1 MRAATII
8 TDSTGCAGERR
19 RSWLTSPVRADGA
32 APWPHTDVVRVFDA
46 EPDLL
51 TGLSAREVDLLR
63 RRATAPKLWVEE
75 GPWTPPA
82 ADSSESRSFGLLV
95 VEGFMLRSVELDGRQ
110 CPELVGPG
118 DVLRPWDEPAGSVAN
133 GASWTA
139 LERASLA
146 VLDQRIT
153 AIACRWP
160 SIMAQLL
167 SRTVQRSRSLA
178 LHLAIAH
185 VRHAELRVHMLFW
198 HLADRWGRMTP
209 SGVHLPLRL
218 RHELVAQLACMR
230 RPTASSAVSRLARS
244 GELAREPDGTWLLT
258 GTPPAPLA
266 S

>member
-1 MRAATII
+1 MQAATFI
-8 TDSTGCAGERR
+8 TDSAGCSGERR
-19 RSWLTSPVRADGA
+19 RRSSSPAWADGA
-32 APWPHTDVVRVFDA
+32 ALAPPTDLVRVFDA

-63 RRATAPKLWVEE
+63 RRAIAPKLWVEE
-75 GPWTPPA
+75 GPWAPPA
-82 ADSSESRSFGLLV
+82 PGSPESGSFGLLL
-95 VEGFMLRSVELDGRQ
+95 VEGFMLRSVELDGRR

-118 DVLRPWDEPAGSVAN
+118 DVLRPWDEPEGSVAS

-139 LERASLA
+139 LDRASLA

-167 SRTVQRSRSLA
+167 ARTVERSRSLA

-185 VRHAELRVHMLFW
+185 VRHADLRVRMLFW

-209 SGVHLPLRL
+209 DGVHLPLRL
-218 RHELVAQLACMR
+218 RHELVAQLTCMR
-230 RPTASSAVSRLARS
+230 RPTASSALSQLARG

-258 GTPPAPLA
+258 GSPPTPLA